1 MGSAAAAELFKR
13 TVLYTDAKSDSEHL
27 SVCVLNDPLIPDRSE
42 YILNLGS
49 DADFSRKS
57 KLRALTDFYKKT
69 RFDAPPSPL
78 KSIKRH
84 IREAKKL
91 HCRFFTVACNTAH
104 FFYPEYE
111 KIKGIRFINMVK
123 ETCRYAEHLYRDKTL
138 CVLATPGTVKADIY
152 GRLSPSNTRLRY
164 PSAPAAEAVT
174 ALIRYIKEGGTEPS
188 HCVNAVEKRLISEFD
203 TEKTV
208 FLLACTELSLVS
220 GYFKALTVT
229 DSTDVLAA
237 KAVTLCGKRLNR
249 SVFKGDADFFERYI

>member
-1 MGSAAAAELFKR
+1 MGSAAAAELFRR

-27 SVCVLNDPLIPDRSE
+27 GICVLNDPLIPDRSE
-42 YILNLGS
+42 YILSLGS
-49 DADFSRKS
+49 DTDSPRKS
-57 KLRALTDFYKKT
+57 KLRTLTDFYKKT

-78 KSIKRH
+78 KSIRRH

-91 HCRFFTVACNTAH
+91 HCRFFAVACNTAH
-104 FFYPEYE
+104 YFYTEYE
-111 KIKGIRFINMVK
+111 KIRGIRFINMVK

-152 GRLSPSNTRLRY
+152 GRLSPSGARLRY
-164 PSAPAAEAVT
+164 PSAPAAEAVSE
-174 ALIRYIKEGGTEPS
+174 LIRRIKEGENALS
-188 HCVNAVEKRLISEFD
+188 HSVNAVEKLLTSEFD

-208 FLLACTELSLVS
+208 FLLACTELSLIS
-220 GYFKALTVT
+220 GYFNALTVI

-249 SVFKGDADFFERYI
+249 SVFNGDADFFERYI